1 MRRILLALS
10 IASAALA
17 GCGTDSDPPP
27 PEDPGAAAVQRG
39 GCADCHGGPSL
50 GGSDTPVTGSM
61 TYGPNLTPDEMTG
74 LAGWTD
80 EQIIRAIRTG
90 IDDEGAPLCPTM
102 PRYDSMTDEDARL
115 LVRYLRSIPPVSHD
129 APHSVCEEP
138 PADGGDDAPSPDV
151 TEPDVMPLDTGVDA
165 SVDVPIDVRFDAGT
179 DARLDA
185 AMDARVDAAMDA
197 RVDAAMD
204 ARADVRTDVAADVRT
219 DVATDARTDASI
231 DARVDAAT
239 DARTDA
245 TSDVPVDVPPL
256 GCHPVINEMVTGV
269 TSAATNEWIELYNP
283 CTAAINITGW
293 RIGYRGATTAG
304 PLTAADSQTLF
315 TFPARTIAPMGYLL
329 IAGTGYTGTV
339 DGRLS
344 TGVADPGGGI
354 GLRNTAGTVV
364 DSLGWGTATNAFVRV
379 RPSAVAPLAAAP
391 GNSIQR
397 LPDGADTGNNMADFH
412 ISMRP
417 TPRGANR

>member
-27 PEDPGAAAVQRG
+27 PEDPGAAAVLRG

-74 LAGWTD
+74 IAGWTD

-90 IDDEGAPLCPTM
+90 IDDEGATLCPTM
-102 PRYDSMTDEDARL
+102 PRYDAMTDEDARL
-115 LVRYLRSIPPVSHD
+115 LVRYLRSLPPVSHD

-138 PADGGDDAPSPDV
+138 PTDSGVDVTGPDV
-151 TEPDVMPLDTGVDA
+151 TEPDVTPLDTGFDA
-165 SVDVPIDVRFDAGT
+165 SVDVPIDVRRDAAT
-179 DARLDA
+179 DVRLDA
-185 AMDARVDAAMDA
+185 SIDARADAAMDA

-204 ARADVRTDVAADVRT
+204 ARADVRTDVATDARA
-219 DVATDARTDASI
+219 DVATDARVDASI
-231 DARVDAAT
+231 DARVDARA
-239 DARTDA
+239 DV

-256 GCHPVINEMVTGV
+256 GCHPVFNEVVTGV

-283 CTAAINITGW
+283 CTTAINITGW

-315 TFPARTIAPMGYLL
+315 TFPARTIAPMGYVLV
-329 IAGTGYTGTV
+329 ASAGYTGTV

-344 TGVADPGGGI
+344 TGVADAGGGI

-379 RPSAVAPLAAAP
+379 RPAAVAPLAAAP